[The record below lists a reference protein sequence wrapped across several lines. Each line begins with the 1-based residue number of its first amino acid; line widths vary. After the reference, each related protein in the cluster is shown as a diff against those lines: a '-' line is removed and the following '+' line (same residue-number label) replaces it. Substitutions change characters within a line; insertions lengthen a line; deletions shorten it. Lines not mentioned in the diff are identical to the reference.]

1 MTKQT
6 NKKEKRKVTP
16 ETITKSVSRT
26 LTSPWTFSC
35 ELQASECIALD
46 VNRKCRDV
54 NEKCREVRRDVN
66 RKCRDANEKCRDVH
80 RKCRD
85 VNKKVVMSIKSV
97 VM

>member
-26 LTSPWTFSC
+26 LTSSWTFSC
-35 ELQASECIALD
+35 ELRD
-46 VNRKCRDV
+46 GNRKCGDV
-54 NEKCREVRRDVN
+54 NEKCRNVY
-66 RKCRDANEKCRDVH
+66 

-85 VNKKVVMSIKSV
+85 VNKKVGMSIKSV